1 MKNMYIIPM
10 VVAMSFNAQAEINFD
25 GIFSTIKTTVAKV
38 MSIPATKQLAS
49 KGGDQLPATHN
60 WNDGSVDLF
69 AKLVTE
75 ARAENKKAADLGF
88 EWRDTVK
95 FIDQAVKLKEAGKK
109 DKAMDLIK
117 YAKHQGILSQ
127 NQAKDQANAGPNF

>member
-1 MKNMYIIPM
+1 MIPM
-10 VVAMSFNAQAEINFD
+10 VVAMSFNAQAEVNFEEL
-25 GIFSTIKTTVAKV
+25 FSTIKTTVAKV
-38 MSIPATKQLAS
+38 MSVPVTKQIAS

-60 WNDGSVDLF
+60 WNNGSVDLF

-75 ARAENKKAADLGF
+75 ARAENKKAAALGF

-95 FIDQAVKLKEAGKK
+95 FIEQAVNLNKAGKTV
-109 DKAMDLIK
+109 KAMKLIK
-117 YAKHQGILSQ
+117 YAKHQGVLSQ